1 VYITAIHSISNP
13 EKFWDAAQTT
23 PIPDGMKLHSTYPNA
38 DGTRAVCL
46 WEANSLEDVRG
57 LVDGVM
63 GDSSENEFYAVG
75 ANAQGLPA

>member
-1 VYITAIHSISNP
+1 VYIAAIHSISNP

-23 PIPDGMKLHSTYPNA
+23 SIPEGVTLHSTYPNA

-46 WEANSLEDVRG
+46 WEADSLEDVRT
-57 LVDGVM
+57 LVDGAV
-63 GDSSENEFYAVG
+63 GDSSDNEFYEVG